1 MDWVSDTV
9 SAFGQSIGIPD
20 LALDTDG
27 YVLFTLESGGLLC
40 VQDLHAEGANDI
52 LVTVAQPLPLP
63 RAAAVRKALHLADF
77 RKSPA
82 WQVQVGLRGEDLS
95 VSLRMPRPSFVL
107 SALEDAVQALFD
119 FHSRVAQ
126 EH

>member
-1 MDWVSDTV
+1 M
-9 SAFGQSIGIPD
+9 
-20 LALDTDG
+20 
-27 YVLFTLESGGLLC
+27 
-40 VQDLHAEGANDI
+40 
-52 LVTVAQPLPLP
+52 P
-63 RAAAVRKALHLADF
+63 RAGALRKALLLADF

-82 WQVQVGLRGEDLS
+82 WQMQLGLRGEDLS